1 METHEILDR
10 LELIYPTSSF
20 IADLRKALVSDDQ
33 YALFRLI
40 QGQRETAFIEALRK
54 LKNDDTFDKDCI
66 SRGQL
71 KSKLWLINELQK
83 IDKNLGTV
91 FLCAGWYATLATLL
105 FESPIKLEK
114 IRSFDI
120 DDSCITIAETF
131 NKPWFVDAWKFKA
144 IKQDIM
150 DINYDSHVWQ
160 FWSNKNNRMSK
171 PITDKPDT
179 IINTSCE
186 HIHKFDEWYDKIP
199 KGKLVILQ
207 GNDYFELNEH
217 VNCSEDQ
224 DSFSEKSPMSE
235 TLYLG
240 TLNCEKYKRF
250 MKIGI
255 K

>member
-20 IADLRKALVSDDQ
+20 IADLRKALISDDQ

-105 FESPIKLEK
+105 
-114 IRSFDI
+114 
-120 DDSCITIAETF
+120 
-131 NKPWFVDAWKFKA
+131 
-144 IKQDIM
+144 
-150 DINYDSHVWQ
+150 
-160 FWSNKNNRMSK
+160 
-171 PITDKPDT
+171 
-179 IINTSCE
+179 
-186 HIHKFDEWYDKIP
+186 
-199 KGKLVILQ
+199 
-207 GNDYFELNEH
+207 
-217 VNCSEDQ
+217 
-224 DSFSEKSPMSE
+224 
-235 TLYLG
+235 
-240 TLNCEKYKRF
+240 
-250 MKIGI
+250 
-255 K
+255 